1 MAHRLV
7 FDVFKTKLGTI
18 TMKSQCGVHGVLVM
32 MVRRDLTGGG
42 ECSLTLCSGT
52 GVGGGRSGLVV
63 VAGGDLICSVFCFYN
78 LFLQNNIR
86 KRQEISINKISRYVA
101 SFNLWSMEWSRKV
114 GTENLDSGDAKVT
127 QIFLL
132 KKK

>member
-1 MAHRLV
+1 M
-7 FDVFKTKLGTI
+7 
-18 TMKSQCGVHGVLVM
+18 
-32 MVRRDLTGGG
+32 
-42 ECSLTLCSGT
+42 
-52 GVGGGRSGLVV
+52 

-101 SFNLWSMEWSRKV
+101 SFNLWSMELSRKV

-127 QIFLL
+127 QIIQL
-132 KKK
+132 KKKSKRKWIDDTLIR